1 MALVVLSGLLLA
13 DVIPLF
19 EKEGQGEIFRTS
31 AADTCE
37 QIPLVPPFVS
47 KGEVIQLLHN
57 RMLRAFWTRL
67 RQ

>member
-31 AADTCE
+31 AADTSE
-37 QIPLVPPFVS
+37 QIPLVPPFQR
-47 KGEVIQLLHN
+47 GEVIQLPHN